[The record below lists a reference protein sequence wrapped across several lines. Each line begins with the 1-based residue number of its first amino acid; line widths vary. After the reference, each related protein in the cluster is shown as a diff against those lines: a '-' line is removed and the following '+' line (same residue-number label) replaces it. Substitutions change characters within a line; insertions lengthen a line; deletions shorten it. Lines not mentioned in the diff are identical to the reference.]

1 MRLAIYTGIMGVVHE
16 QDPSDPDDRRRARR
30 DGRPMPD
37 DDLRARV
44 QQIAVRQQAFE
55 RHLAREL
62 AVDDNGLRAMDHLLT
77 SGPST
82 PTELADRLD
91 ISTAALSLVVQR
103 LERAGHVDRQPHP
116 RDGRKVVI
124 TPGVGSAARAEAL
137 VAPLISG
144 VESLISDLSSADRA
158 VVQSFLDRLLGV
170 YDEATRHAVPGDRT

>member
-1 MRLAIYTGIMGVVHE
+1 MTGGVRVATVARCPTTTCE
-16 QDPSDPDDRRRARR
+16 PVCSRSPSAS
-30 DGRPMPD
+30 RPSSGY
-37 DDLRARV
+37 
-44 QQIAVRQQAFE
+44 
-55 RHLAREL
+55 LAREL

-103 LERAGHVDRQPHP
+103 LERAGHVDREPHP
-116 RDGRKVVI
+116 QDGRKVVI
-124 TPGVGSAARAEAL
+124 TPGVESAARAEAL